1 LLATAEPPARVC
13 IAISGDV
20 EVRIGETSVGNLT
33 PGHLVGTALVLTGNP
48 SPVDARFVAAGR
60 YIGWS
65 TQTLRVFLDKRP
77 DLRVA
82 LQQVTSRDLA
92 AKLERLLATR

>member
-1 LLATAEPPARVC
+1 
-13 IAISGDV
+13 
-20 EVRIGETSVGNLT
+20 
-33 PGHLVGTALVLTGNP
+33 
-48 SPVDARFVAAGR
+48 VDARFAAAGR

-65 TQTLRVFLDKRP
+65 TETLRVFLDKRP

-92 AKLERLLATR
+92 AKLERSLAAR